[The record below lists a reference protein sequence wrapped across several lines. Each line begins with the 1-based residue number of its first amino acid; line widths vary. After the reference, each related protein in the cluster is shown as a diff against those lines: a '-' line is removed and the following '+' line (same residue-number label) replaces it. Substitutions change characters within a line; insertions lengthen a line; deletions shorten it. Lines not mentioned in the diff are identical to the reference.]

1 MVQSGE
7 MSLEEFVARQSAW
20 MGKLV
25 QRCSGMRLT
34 ISGPPVPAGSKG
46 RLGRKAAQWRERQ
59 GFWRQR
65 QSYGQQAE
73 ATTTQGFALMR
84 RLFRPFRR
92 FTRERAGIGK
102 RPSVRSRS

>member
-34 ISGPPVPAGSKG
+34 ISVAAGAG
-46 RLGRKAAQWRERQ
+46 GEQ
-59 GFWRQR
+59 G
-65 QSYGQQAE
+65 A
-73 ATTTQGFALMR
+73 
-84 RLFRPFRR
+84 P
-92 FTRERAGIGK
+92 
-102 RPSVRSRS
+102 